1 MNYRTYQVKT
11 PAPKNYWVFGLAL
24 LMAALTLSCTLAT
37 RLISREQ
44 PVQGSTAP
52 LGLIAYAGTDGNI
65 YTIDRDGKQ
74 QTAMTTDANLNPGS
88 GEVGHIYEYPTW
100 APNGR
105 RLAFVGISGSTPA
118 DAQASLYTISSDGN
132 ERVEAFNSQD
142 NFPFYLFW
150 SPNSAYVTFLSNA
163 GGGDGLALYLAAAAG
178 GNSQIIGTGQPY
190 YWDWSPDNQAIIV
203 HTGGAASDNTE
214 ARMALFEL
222 DGAVQKKDLD
232 LKPGSFQAP
241 AWSPGG
247 DELVLASESSAGEG
261 QLVLAGRDGSVKRVL
276 ALLSGPVSFA
286 WSPDGSR
293 LAYAIPVGDD
303 PGSHL
308 MSLSLLDPAQPE
320 NGQEV
325 VQGTVV
331 AFFWSP
337 DNQKIAYFIIG
348 QDNPTGVSFR
358 NAQSNP
364 PVNLEV
370 HVYDLGSGNN
380 RRVTAFNPTDSF
392 LQIFP
397 FYDQY
402 QRSGTIWSPDS
413 KNLVLA
419 GVDSSGEAGIFV
431 VDADGG
437 RSQKI
442 ADGDLAFWS
451 WK

>member
-1 MNYRTYQVKT
+1 
-11 PAPKNYWVFGLAL
+11 
-24 LMAALTLSCTLAT
+24 
-37 RLISREQ
+37 
-44 PVQGSTAP
+44 
-52 LGLIAYAGTDGNI
+52 
-65 YTIDRDGKQ
+65 
-74 QTAMTTDANLNPGS
+74 
-88 GEVGHIYEYPTW
+88 
-100 APNGR
+100 
-105 RLAFVGISGSTPA
+105 
-118 DAQASLYTISSDGN
+118 
-132 ERVEAFNSQD
+132 
-142 NFPFYLFW
+142 
-150 SPNSAYVTFLSNA
+150 
-163 GGGDGLALYLAAAAG
+163 
-178 GNSQIIGTGQPY
+178 
-190 YWDWSPDNQAIIV
+190 
-203 HTGGAASDNTE
+203 
-214 ARMALFEL
+214 MALFEL

-247 DELVLASESSAGEG
+247 DELVLASESSTGEG

-276 ALLSGPVSFA
+276 ASLSGPVSFA

-293 LAYAIPVGDD
+293 LAYAIPIGDD

-308 MSLSLLDPAQPE
+308 MRLSLLDPAQPE

-325 VQGTVV
+325 VQGTVM

-364 PVNLEV
+364 RVNLEV
-370 HVYDLGSGNN
+370 HVYDLGSGNTS
-380 RRVTAFNPTDSF
+380 RVTAFNPTDSF

-419 GVDSSGEAGIFV
+419 GVDSSGDAGIFV